1 MKRSAAT
8 DYRNFDERVLDR
20 RRQPRLRMTRLA
32 LSAATLMLLLSS
44 TAGAAPNAPTLAPVN
59 VPAERRQLIGLQFTT
74 VEEKVI
80 GEQLDVTAN
89 IEPDE
94 RREAYV
100 QTRFPGWIEKVYAV
114 QTYQYVRRGE
124 PLFTIYS
131 PELVSTQ
138 DEYLLAL
145 KAGHHLAH
153 STVEGVAAGAAS
165 LVDAAAQRL
174 RLWGISER
182 QIQRLARDRKV
193 RHALEIEA
201 PMSGYLIERNA
212 LPNLYVQPE
221 TRLYTIADLS
231 SVWAYLAVFQD
242 EAGKVKPG
250 NTAAL
255 KVDAYPGET
264 FNGRVDF
271 IWPQIDP
278 ATRTIRVRCNFE
290 NRAGKLMPGMF
301 ARVALSLP
309 MGRRLA
315 IPDGAVL
322 RNGTHNVAF
331 VDRGDGYLMPREVEL
346 GPRVGRDFIV
356 LSGLRAGE
364 RIVSSANFL
373 IDSESQLQAALGAF
387 APPSPAPTGQPAIA
401 PVASKAT
408 IEMTTEPKDPYRGR
422 NKVKVSLRDADGKP
436 VTGADVSVVF
446 FMAGMPAM
454 GMPAMRIPAKAVE
467 QPNGTY
473 LADIKLESGGTWQV
487 TIMARKG
494 GVEIAAKQMDVA
506 VGGGM

>member
-1 MKRSAAT
+1 MKSATAS
-8 DYRNFDERVLDR
+8 DYRNFAKHVLDR
-20 RRQPRLRMTRLA
+20 RGRRNPPPPRLLA
-32 LSAATLMLLLSS
+32 AAATAVLLMLL
-44 TAGAAPNAPTLAPVN
+44 APAAPGFAADAPTLAPVN
-59 VPAERRQLIGLQFTT
+59 VPSERRQLIGLQFAA
-74 VEEKVI
+74 VEEKVL
-80 GEQLDVTAN
+80 GEQLDVTAS

-94 RREAYV
+94 RARPTSRPASPAGSR
-100 QTRFPGWIEKVYAV
+100 RFTPN

-124 PLFTIYS
+124 PLFSIYS

-138 DEYLLAL
+138 EEYLLAL
-145 KAGHHLAH
+145 KAGLSMAN
-153 STVEGVAAGAAS
+153 SSVKGVAAKAAS

-182 QIQRLARDRKV
+182 QIERLARDRKV

-242 EAGKVKPG
+242 EAGKVRPG
-250 NTAAL
+250 NAAAL

-278 ATRTIRVRCNFE
+278 ATRTIRVRCDFG

-331 VDRGDGYLMPREVEL
+331 VDRGDGYLTPREDRSRSARRERFHRDERASRGRANRQL
-346 GPRVGRDFIV
+346 GQFPDRFGKPTAGRTRQRSYRPRRRRRAS
-356 LSGLRAGE
+356 LRSRPRRAG
-364 RIVSSANFL
+364 RRS
-373 IDSESQLQAALGAF
+373 
-387 APPSPAPTGQPAIA
+387 
-401 PVASKAT
+401 
-408 IEMTTEPKDPYRGR
+408 R
-422 NKVKVSLRDADGKP
+422 
-436 VTGADVSVVF
+436 
-446 FMAGMPAM
+446 
-454 GMPAMRIPAKAVE
+454 
-467 QPNGTY
+467 
-473 LADIKLESGGTWQV
+473 
-487 TIMARKG
+487 
-494 GVEIAAKQMDVA
+494 
-506 VGGGM
+506 